1 MKENR
6 IYCTEVRGECQ
17 HLMDTTSPLS
27 AYICQY
33 PSGFYCNKDIAWK
46 PITENACKNCKEGR
60 YQGLTR
66 EQAIEKM
73 AKAICITYGE
83 DCETCRF
90 NGNEKGCKRY
100 LEFQNYIAMAEAA
113 LNALLEGHD
122 DEK

>member
-6 IYCTEVRGECQ
+6 IYCIEVSGECQ
-17 HLMDTTSPLS
+17 YLMNINRPALAHLCGST
-27 AYICQY
+27 Q
-33 PSGFYCNKDIAWK
+33 GFYCNKNISWK
-46 PITENACKNCKEGR
+46 PITKDTCKNCKEGR

-73 AKAICITYGE
+73 AKALCRTYRE

-100 LEFQNYIAMAEAA
+100 LEFRNYIAMAEAA
-113 LNALLEGHD
+113 LNALLDGHD